1 MEADRDSPRRVDG
14 KRKNYWYENSQVLKF
29 PFTSFFNVAPGQFL
43 PEAVN
48 LGDGSQRLL
57 MCREIFPRWML
68 A

>member
-14 KRKNYWYENSQVLKF
+14 KRKNYWYENSQVLMF

-43 PEAVN
+43 SEAVN